1 LPIDAIEKF
10 CRGQEERMI
19 QELTAWWRGYSEEDM
34 ENVRDRLSYSKSGG
48 IYVTGPERL
57 ALEICAF
64 CAKPR
69 IAERSKTSRS
79 PDREGSEGRSMAKL

>member
-57 ALEICAF
+57 ALRDLRLLR
-64 CAKPR
+64 K
-69 IAERSKTSRS
+69 AENSRKVE
-79 PDREGSEGRSMAKL
+79 DLKEL

>member
-1 LPIDAIEKF
+1 
-10 CRGQEERMI
+10 MI

-57 ALEICAF
+57 AL
-64 CAKPR
+64 R
-69 IAERSKTSRS
+69 DLRLLRRAENSRKV
-79 PDREGSEGRSMAKL
+79 EGLKEP